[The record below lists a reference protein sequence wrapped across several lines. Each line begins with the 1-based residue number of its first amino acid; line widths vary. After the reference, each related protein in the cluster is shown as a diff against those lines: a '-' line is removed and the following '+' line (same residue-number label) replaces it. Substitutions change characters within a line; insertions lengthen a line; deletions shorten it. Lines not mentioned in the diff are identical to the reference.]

1 MFSNMSSPEKN
12 TQQAAS
18 LPIARKHLDLVVPP
32 MTPSS
37 KKGNGGGDRFIDKA
51 LFMDDRKLSS
61 MTVPVAMPIPKTHSN
76 HGEHMLIPDTVKLIH
91 SKKGGKCNRFVL
103 RDGRLLHMVKLVG
116 AVRAYH
122 VNTKNIMIDVDDGT
136 GLV

>member
-1 MFSNMSSPEKN
+1 M
-12 TQQAAS
+12 
-18 LPIARKHLDLVVPP
+18 VVPP
-32 MTPSS
+32 VTPSS
-37 KKGNGGGDRFIDKA
+37 KKGNGGSDRFIDKA

-61 MTVPVAMPIPKTHSN
+61 MTVPVAMPIPKMHSN
-76 HGEHMLIPDTVKLIH
+76 HGEHMLFPVTVKLIH
-91 SKKGGKCNRFVL
+91 SAVSTCNRFVL

-122 VNTKNIMIDVDDGT
+122 VNMKNIMIDVDDGT